1 MRLSQSSKGLHPAR
15 QPPAKHDFFAPVAQ
29 CFWHPPVDELHS
41 AENKAHKFDK
51 VFLTLP
57 PVALF
62 SQSFFDSI
70 PMFTRLVVSPGLKRA
85 HIGHRRTWKSSANPV
100 AAAAGDQGRR
110 SRDAKVKALASPAN
124 TAVLTGTQPG
134 ARKGDRACRAQ
145 LFRCSIVAR
154 QLGHAP
160 DAIRRRASQVAL
172 TNPRL
177 ASRKLVGLLMM
188 TSDGESSRGSE
199 GL

>member
-1 MRLSQSSKGLHPAR
+1 MRLSQSSTGLHRAR
-15 QPPAKHDFFAPVAQ
+15 QLSSKHDFRGQIAQ
-29 CFWHPPVDELHS
+29 CFWHPPVDELHF
-41 AENKAHKFDK
+41 AENKQHKIGK
-51 VFLTLP
+51 VLLTP
-57 PVALF
+57 APVALC
-62 SQSFFDSI
+62 SLSFFDSV
-70 PMFTRLVVSPGLKRA
+70 PMFSRLVVSPGLKRA

-100 AAAAGDQGRR
+100 TAVAGDQGRR

-177 ASRKLVGLLMM
+177 ASRKLAGLLMM
-188 TSDGESSRGSE
+188 TSDGEPSRGSE